1 MVKVILL
8 LIYLYGVPAP
18 ELVVEQHVYDT
29 DEACRAA
36 AGKRTDALVKDPKFV
51 GGYFAGCIEA
61 NVTEAKK

>member
-1 MVKVILL
+1 MIKVILL

-29 DEACRAA
+29 DELCRAA
-36 AGKRTDALVKDPKFV
+36 GAKRSKVLVEDPKFV

-61 NVTEAKK
+61 NVTEAKR